1 MTTALRLPRFACSVS
16 SLLLATGLSLL
27 APAASTL
34 EVPIDQGTYFGVHE
48 ALGISDDFGRWNK
61 TIRVVYDPDGAP
73 AAYSSTKVLALL
85 AETFSYWTTVS
96 GVRFQIEGINAAAP
110 DDRDV
115 SNPSSRDG
123 IVRVSW
129 GAIGDAAGRAGPLGG
144 FFDDDLGYFPY
155 EDGTIEL
162 NNGTDVIENDF
173 DLVNVLVHE
182 VGHLIGLGHSDNPDS
197 VMYANPYNFLRY
209 PREDDIRA
217 VQVLYGPPAAAIDV
231 DNPIPAWV
239 YTPPPQASAAT
250 TQFLFKPNSHP
261 SSGSGAYF
269 RVGSSTVTS
278 ITSSTADNQFVN
290 FAAGVGGST
299 SAINVAATFIVV
311 DPAGY
316 MYSKRD
322 WTLNC
327 NANSSCVEFMS
338 LTETQIM
345 KTIPGTWKVYV
356 VNEATNQTLASA
368 TIPVNTTVSFNRPPT
383 ATITAA
389 AGSTPARANF
399 TITATDPDGDAI
411 EVVWHPPG
419 LIGFDTDVRSTF
431 ASGGSASLSANFS
444 LTGTYS
450 FFVEVRDNRPRYGDG
465 ADSSAAGDG
474 FQTLMKV
481 TVTLPAAA
489 IQVATTAETTTTV
502 PSTAPSQSVLS
513 AVAKTSISLLVQNL
527 NGSNAVSLAN
537 VGFKLGASTD
547 QGATTKTSFGTGD
560 SVIIAGS
567 VQPQPADVG
576 KAANI
581 YIVVRTTIAG
591 ADRWTYLDGTSGLY
605 VDWPTVTVSQLKP
618 AYSVSSLQASE
629 AFLVY
634 SGKLTA
640 AQHRIYIGYR
650 LSSGSIF
657 FYTGQALSITAN

>member
-1 MTTALRLPRFACSVS
+1 MTTALRLPRFAFFVS
-16 SLLLATGLSLL
+16 SLLLITGLSLV

-34 EVPIDQGTYFGVHE
+34 EVPIDEGTYRGVHE
-48 ALGISDDFGRWNK
+48 ALGISDDFGRWDK

-73 AAYSSTKVLALL
+73 AAYTSTKVLALL

-96 GVRFQIEGINAAAP
+96 GVRFQIEGTNAAAP

-115 SNPSSRDG
+115 SNPALLDG

-129 GAIGDAAGRAGPLGG
+129 GAIGGAAGRAGPVGG

-155 EDGTIEL
+155 EDGSIEL
-162 NNGTDVIENDF
+162 NNGTDVIEDDF

-217 VQVLYGPPAAAIDV
+217 VQVLYGAPTTAIDA

-269 RVGSSTVTS
+269 RVGNSTVTS
-278 ITSSTADNQFVN
+278 ISSSTTDNQFVN
-290 FAAGVGGST
+290 FAAGVGGSS

-311 DPAGY
+311 DPTGY
-316 MYSKRD
+316 VYSKRD
-322 WTLNC
+322 WLLNC
-327 NANSSCVEFMS
+327 SANSSCVEFMS

-345 KTIPGTWKVYV
+345 KTVPGTWRVYV

-368 TIPVNTTVSFNRPPT
+368 TIPVNTTVSFNRAPT
-383 ATITAA
+383 ATITAT

-399 TITATDPDGDAI
+399 TITASDPEGDAI

-419 LIGFDTDVRSTF
+419 LIGFESDVRNTF
-431 ASGGSASLSANFS
+431 ASGGSATLNVNFS
-444 LTGTYS
+444 VTGTHT

-465 ADSSAAGDG
+465 SASSAAGDG

-481 TVTLPAAA
+481 TVTLPAAT
-489 IQVATTAETTTTV
+489 IQVATTAETTTPAT
-502 PSTAPSQSVLS
+502 PAPSQTVLN
-513 AVAKTSISLLVQNL
+513 AVAKNNISLLVSNT
-527 NGSNAVSLAN
+527 NGANVVSLAN

-547 QGATTKTSFGTGD
+547 QGVTTKTTFSTGD

-567 VQPQPADVG
+567 VQPQSADIG
-576 KAANI
+576 KAANV

-605 VDWPTVTVSQLKP
+605 VDWPTVAVSALKP

-629 AFLVY
+629 AFQIY
-634 SGKLTA
+634 SGKLAA

-650 LSSGSIF
+650 LSTGSTLY
-657 FYTGQALSITAN
+657 YTGQAHSLTAN